1 MENEW
6 NKEVQRVIQVGERV
20 GVTLSNEMLRHIN
33 VVIGESVHVEMR
45 DDELVIKKIVSLD
58 SPDGLS
64 IELMQKLQEIVD
76 EQGGILTSLKN

>member
-6 NKEVQRVIQVGERV
+6 NREVQRVIQVGERV

-76 EQGGILTSLKN
+76 EQGGIFKSLKS

>member
-1 MENEW
+1 M
-6 NKEVQRVIQVGERV
+6 QRVIQVGERV